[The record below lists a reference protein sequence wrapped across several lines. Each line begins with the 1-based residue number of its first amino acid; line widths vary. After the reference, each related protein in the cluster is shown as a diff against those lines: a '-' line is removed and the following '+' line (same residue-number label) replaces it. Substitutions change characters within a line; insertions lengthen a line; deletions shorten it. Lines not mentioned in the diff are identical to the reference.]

1 MVRLTGLVVR
11 HQADTG
17 EGPQQIHAFNARP
30 DRAGV
35 GGGLDE
41 VTDRLL
47 HPRVA
52 VPIHWGTFLPI
63 GRYRR
68 YHALLHTPVERFRMR
83 AAEQAPDTRLEV
95 LEPGGSLVIPAI
107 TPPG

>member
-1 MVRLTGLVVR
+1 MNELAPLDAALVPIWGWGPRVGPG
-11 HQADTG
+11 HMNPDQAA
-17 EGPQQIHAFNARP
+17 EA
-30 DRAGV
+30 
-35 GGGLDE
+35 LM
-41 VTDRLL
+41 LL
-47 HPRVA
+47 QPKVA

-68 YHALLHTPVERFRMR
+68 YRALLHTPVERFRLR
-83 AAEQAPDTRLEV
+83 AAELAPETRIEL